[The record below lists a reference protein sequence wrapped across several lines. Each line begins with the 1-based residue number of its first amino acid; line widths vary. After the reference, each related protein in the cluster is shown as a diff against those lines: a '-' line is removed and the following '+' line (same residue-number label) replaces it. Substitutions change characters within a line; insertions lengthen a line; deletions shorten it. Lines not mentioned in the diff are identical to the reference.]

1 MRSFKEVI
9 GTDEITLP
17 IFVGAIF
24 DRHWSG
30 HAEQLAKIRQ
40 AAGLPETK

>member
-1 MRSFKEVI
+1 M
-9 GTDEITLP
+9 GLP
-17 IFVGAIF
+17 HIF

-40 AAGLPETK
+40 AAGPPETK